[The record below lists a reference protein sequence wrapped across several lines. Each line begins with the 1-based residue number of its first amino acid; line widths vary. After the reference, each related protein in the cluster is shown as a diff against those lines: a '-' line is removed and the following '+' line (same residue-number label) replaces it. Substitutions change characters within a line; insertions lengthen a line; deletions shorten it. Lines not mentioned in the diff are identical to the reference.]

1 MLEKVQK
8 RIRRH
13 IRVRARISGSAA
25 TPRLAVY
32 RSNAQIY
39 AQLIDDVTGKTICS
53 ASDMKIKTGTK
64 TERASQ
70 VGTTLAEL
78 AVKQGI
84 TACVFDRGGFL
95 YMGRVAALADGARE
109 GGLKF

>member
-1 MLEKVQK
+1 MLDKVQK

-13 IRVRARISGSAA
+13 IRVRARVSGTAT

-39 AQLIDDVTGKTICS
+39 AQLIDDTTGKTLCS
-53 ASDMKIKTGTK
+53 TSDMKMADGNK
-64 TERASQ
+64 TERAMN
-70 VGTTLAEL
+70 VGKALAEL
-78 AVKQGI
+78 ATKQGI

-95 YMGRVAALADGARE
+95 YTGRVAALANGARE